1 MSRPTHL
8 LRHEHRVIEQ
18 AMRALEGMCFH
29 LRTGGRVPDEEMA
42 KLFDFIR
49 NFADGFH
56 HAKEEAHLFPALA
69 QIGIH
74 DQRGPLA
81 FLRAEHATEKG
92 LLDVLELAVE
102 AYRHNYDAGEQFV
115 SAALQFKDHLVGH
128 MRHEEAILFRLTE
141 EMLDEEAA
149 DTLFRAFAEENSKAP
164 EMIERYEWLAKELE
178 ETWSV

>member
-18 AMRALEGMCFH
+18 AMRALDGMCLH
-29 LRTGGRVPDEEMA
+29 LRAGGQVPDQEMA

-56 HAKEEAHLFPALA
+56 HAKEETHLFPVLA
-69 QIGIH
+69 QIGIGN
-74 DQRGPLA
+74 QGGPLD
-81 FLRAEHATEKG
+81 FLRAEHATERA

-102 AYRHNYDAGEQFV
+102 AYQHNYAAGEQFV

-128 MRHEEAILFRLTE
+128 MRHEEAILFRLAE
-141 EMLDEEAA
+141 EMLDDETGGA
-149 DTLFRAFAEENSKAP
+149 LFRAFAEENAKDP
-164 EMIERYEWLAKELE
+164 EMIERYERMAKELE